1 MDDLEDDL
9 AEDLYSCS
17 SDDEERKLDKRKRL
31 ALKKEKELKMIENG
45 ENLKETGRKKFK
57 TDAVIV
63 ENDQDMNFMNKGQS
77 KARLLLK
84 SYNDNNCNDDQFI
97 EDKKISLIDA
107 KKEKANK
114 KLNEG
119 LLEGV
124 DLQKIKKKYEKGQNQ
139 QFDMQDIEQFMD
151 ENDDDAYKLLDGGN
165 IDYNVFDNS
174 NKEDFERQK
183 TQVIE
188 DQIIEE
194 PKPMAGWGDWAGLGI
209 TVKPQTAEQLHAI
222 ETKKR
227 KQIEQIRAKRKD
239 KNSDN
244 VI

>member
-194 PKPMAGWGDWAGLGI
+194 PKPMAGWGDWAGPGI